1 MSDDSDLVVVE
12 TRSRARNTG
21 HAFGFAGNLGMPFI
35 ASVLVSVMLLTV
47 CLGWPLPLPFK
58 LLQSFWP
65 AIGTTLYLL
74 VCRVGRPPNWDID
87 WVRTLGLGR
96 GFKVSHLQPV
106 HPLILYRAESVSDKP
121 R

>member
-1 MSDDSDLVVVE
+1 MTNDSELVVIA

-21 HAFGFAGNLGMPFI
+21 HAFGFAGNLGLPFI
-35 ASVLVSVMLLTV
+35 SSVLVSVMLLTV
-47 CLGWPLPLPFK
+47 CVGRPVPLPFK
-58 LLQSFWP
+58 LLESFWP

-87 WVRTLGLGR
+87 WVRTLALDR
-96 GFKVSHLQPV
+96 GFKANHLQPV

-121 R
+121 Q